1 MAKPVFKEYN
11 QGQVVLFPPSLDEKL
26 PADSPARLVS
36 QIVDNLDI
44 SSVVDTYKGGGSSAY
59 HPRMML
65 KVVIFGYLNNIYSC
79 RKIENALND
88 RLSFMWLSGN
98 QTPDHNTINR
108 FRSSRLKDAIHDIF
122 TQVVKLLVDMGCL
135 SLDVVYMDGTKIES
149 RANRYTFVWRKSV
162 EKYKANLEEKIR
174 KILEQV
180 EEGIADDNSPDDEP
194 PTPINSEEL
203 KKRIAAINRENRT
216 KAEQKAIK
224 TLDNKHLPKLQEY
237 ENHLKVLGN
246 RNSYSK
252 TDHAATFM
260 RMKDDHMKNGQL
272 KPAHNVQ
279 IATENQFFTHYDF
292 YPNPG
297 DTLTLKPFLNGFKER
312 YDKYP
317 KKNVADAGYGSEEN
331 YEFMEE
337 NEIEAY
343 VKYNYFHKEN
353 TKKFKSNGFLVQNLY
368 YNKEQDYYVCPI
380 GQHMEKVGNTTRKS
394 DSGFV
399 SHLSVYMAKNCNG
412 CPLRGLCHTAKAERR
427 IEVNHNLNRHRE
439 KARQLLT
446 SEEGLLY
453 RSRRPIE
460 PEAVFGQ
467 SKSNKGYNRFR
478 HFDEDSPEKVMMDFA
493 IFAVAFNLLKL
504 HRIMENTKK
513 NCSKS
518 QLKDA
523 FLPYYIIFVV
533 KFIEFEKV
541 EESGREKLAYA
552 A

>member
-394 DSGFV
+394 ESGFV

-541 EESGREKLAYA
+541 EESGRKKLAYA

>member
-26 PADSPARLVS
+26 PSDSPARLVS

-122 TQVVKLLVDMGCL
+122 TQVVKLLVDMGYL

-224 TLDNKHLPKLQEY
+224 TLENKHLPKLQEY

-368 YNKEQDYYVCPI
+368 YNKEQDYYVCPM

>member
-26 PADSPARLVS
+26 PSDSPARLVS

-122 TQVVKLLVDMGCL
+122 TQVVKLLVDMGYL

-216 KAEQKAIK
+216 KAE
-224 TLDNKHLPKLQEY
+224 
-237 ENHLKVLGN
+237 
-246 RNSYSK
+246 
-252 TDHAATFM
+252 
-260 RMKDDHMKNGQL
+260 
-272 KPAHNVQ
+272 
-279 IATENQFFTHYDF
+279 
-292 YPNPG
+292 
-297 DTLTLKPFLNGFKER
+297 
-312 YDKYP
+312 
-317 KKNVADAGYGSEEN
+317 
-331 YEFMEE
+331 
-337 NEIEAY
+337 
-343 VKYNYFHKEN
+343 
-353 TKKFKSNGFLVQNLY
+353 
-368 YNKEQDYYVCPI
+368 
-380 GQHMEKVGNTTRKS
+380 
-394 DSGFV
+394 
-399 SHLSVYMAKNCNG
+399 
-412 CPLRGLCHTAKAERR
+412 
-427 IEVNHNLNRHRE
+427 
-439 KARQLLT
+439 
-446 SEEGLLY
+446 
-453 RSRRPIE
+453 
-460 PEAVFGQ
+460 
-467 SKSNKGYNRFR
+467 
-478 HFDEDSPEKVMMDFA
+478 
-493 IFAVAFNLLKL
+493 
-504 HRIMENTKK
+504 
-513 NCSKS
+513 
-518 QLKDA
+518 
-523 FLPYYIIFVV
+523 
-533 KFIEFEKV
+533 
-541 EESGREKLAYA
+541 
-552 A
+552 

>member
-368 YNKEQDYYVCPI
+368 YNKEQDYYVCPM

-518 QLKDA
+518 ELKDA

>member
-394 DSGFV
+394 ESGFV

>member
-135 SLDVVYMDGTKIES
+135 SLDIVYMDGTKIES

-224 TLDNKHLPKLQEY
+224 TLENKHLPKLQEY

-368 YNKEQDYYVCPI
+368 YNKEQDYYVCPM

>member
-65 KVVIFGYLNNIYSC
+65 KVVIFSYLNNIYSC

-122 TQVVKLLVDMGCL
+122 TQVVKLLVDMGYL

-149 RANRYTFVWRKSV
+149 RAGRYTFVWRKSV

-224 TLDNKHLPKLQEY
+224 TLENKHLPKLQEY

-368 YNKEQDYYVCPI
+368 YNKEQDYYVCPM

>member
-224 TLDNKHLPKLQEY
+224 TLENKHLPKLQEY

-368 YNKEQDYYVCPI
+368 YNKEQDYYVCPM